1 MSASHETDFVNSRMA
16 EMMGYAVEEML
27 GRPVEFFMFEEDL
40 ADHAGKMENRHAGGN
55 DRYERRFRRK
65 DGSELWTIVS
75 ATALVGEDGGFMGSF
90 AMFTDITD
98 RKLSEIRVRESLRE
112 KEVLLKEIH
121 HRVKNNLQMIV
132 SLLNIQKQR
141 IDSRELAEELSV
153 LQNRVTAIAHIHEA
167 LYGSESFSKIRFD
180 DYARSI
186 LHDLSYVYAAT
197 SRGIHVREELSPVDL
212 TIEQAIPCGLILNEL
227 LTNSFKH
234 AFADTGNDGKTVAL
248 AMSRDGDVVTLAV
261 SDNGVGMPEKGDN
274 VLKHV
279 SGLDIVDC
287 AAQADTRNAGHIG

>member
-1 MSASHETDFVNSRMA
+1 MEQLIGRNFVETWPGIERTELYARIRRCMEEREPHRMENEFRYPDGVVRWFDLSILPVPEGVFILSIDITGRREAEASLRASEEKYRRIVDTSNEGIWGMSASHETDFVNSRMA

-40 ADHAGKMENRHAGGN
+40 ADHAGKMENRHAGGD

-132 SLLNIQKQR
+132 SLLNI
-141 IDSRELAEELSV
+141 
-153 LQNRVTAIAHIHEA
+153 
-167 LYGSESFSKIRFD
+167 
-180 DYARSI
+180 
-186 LHDLSYVYAAT
+186 
-197 SRGIHVREELSPVDL
+197 
-212 TIEQAIPCGLILNEL
+212 
-227 LTNSFKH
+227 
-234 AFADTGNDGKTVAL
+234 
-248 AMSRDGDVVTLAV
+248 
-261 SDNGVGMPEKGDN
+261 
-274 VLKHV
+274 
-279 SGLDIVDC
+279 
-287 AAQADTRNAGHIG
+287 